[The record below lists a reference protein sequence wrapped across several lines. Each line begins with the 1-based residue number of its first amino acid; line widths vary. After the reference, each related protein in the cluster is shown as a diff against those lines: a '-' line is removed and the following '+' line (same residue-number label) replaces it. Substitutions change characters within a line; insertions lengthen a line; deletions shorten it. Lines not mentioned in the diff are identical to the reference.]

1 MQVSGLWQIHR
12 TLQLSS
18 SSNFRITS
26 LLQKETLYLLAVTSS
41 SPWTSFS
48 HPWQTLVYLPV
59 SVDLL
64 IQSFYCQTIFH
75 YMDMLIHQLMGIWIV
90 STLWLLWMM
99 LWTLANFYH
108 ERVLN
113 FVNNFCIY
121 WEDHV
126 VLVLYY
132 LTWCTAVVVIQ
143 SLSRGQ
149 LCDPMN
155 CPNLEYQPP
164 LSSTISR
171 VCLNSCPHWVYDAI

>member
-75 YMDMLIHQLMGIWIV
+75 YMDMLIHQLMGIWIL

-99 LWTLANFYH
+99 LWTSGKFLSWKGAELCQKFLH
-108 ERVLN
+108 LLGRSCG
-113 FVNNFCIY
+113 FG
-121 WEDHV
+121 
-126 VLVLYY
+126 
-132 LTWCTAVVVIQ
+132 
-143 SLSRGQ
+143 SL
-149 LCDPMN
+149 
-155 CPNLEYQPP
+155 
-164 LSSTISR
+164 LSNMVYCCCCYSVTKSWPTLR
-171 VCLNSCPHWVYDAI
+171 PH